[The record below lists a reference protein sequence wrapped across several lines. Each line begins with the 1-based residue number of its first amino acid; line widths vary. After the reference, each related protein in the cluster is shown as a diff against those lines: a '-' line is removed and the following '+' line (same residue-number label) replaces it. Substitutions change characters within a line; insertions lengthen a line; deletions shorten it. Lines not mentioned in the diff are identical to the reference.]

1 MLLRLPCI
9 QCPNGALYCVWF
21 RSGIDVADA
30 DGNKLGRSIAAGKV
44 AVFKTVTTRSC
55 FLPIFPLLIP
65 PVFMK
70 VVLATGAV
78 AAGGAAAIAIEVVT
92 IAACMSIGLPA
103 ALALQPLQMELD
115 VSSLESEFQG
125 LKGQDGKPITHV
137 YASKGM

>member
-1 MLLRLPCI
+1 MLLLFACI
-9 QCPNGALYCVWF
+9 QCTNAALSSCAWF
-21 RSGIDVADA
+21 RYGIDVADA

-55 FLPIFPLLIP
+55 FLPIFSLLIP
-65 PVFMK
+65 PVLMK
-70 VVLATGAV
+70 AVLATGAV

-115 VSSLESEFQG
+115 VTSLESEFQG
-125 LKGQDGKPITHV
+125 LK
-137 YASKGM
+137 